1 MHQKNFQGVTLLED
15 RLLLPYVV
23 LQTFP
28 EGLLPEKV
36 EIGFLDSPFQLPPEL
51 AEYKERIMKGRQA
64 EAEKAGRVLF
74 DGKLVRLVDYFPN
87 DDEGSLKLIVQPT
100 TFFAHTASNKAL
112 EDAIDELG
120 GKSPMQFY
128 GLKPKEL
135 GDMLANPI
143 GVNSVLVTKDDYVII
158 IERSGKLSQ
167 YPGLYGI
174 PAGFMNP
181 DDKTVHATG
190 YREIREEVGNFGA
203 EIRLIEI
210 GRALDDLHVEVNMMG
225 RIDESRSRIEEAIT
239 KSEWESRGKY
249 FLHFNPRDCAKY
261 LAVTINS
268 IPSNVPPSNWILGKS
283 PKWVPAHHRALYLAL
298 AKEYGPGDVNKEL
311 NSALLSR

>member
-100 TFFAHTASNKAL
+100 TFFAHT
-112 EDAIDELG
+112 
-120 GKSPMQFY
+120 
-128 GLKPKEL
+128 
-135 GDMLANPI
+135 
-143 GVNSVLVTKDDYVII
+143 
-158 IERSGKLSQ
+158 
-167 YPGLYGI
+167 
-174 PAGFMNP
+174 
-181 DDKTVHATG
+181 
-190 YREIREEVGNFGA
+190 
-203 EIRLIEI
+203 
-210 GRALDDLHVEVNMMG
+210 
-225 RIDESRSRIEEAIT
+225 
-239 KSEWESRGKY
+239 
-249 FLHFNPRDCAKY
+249 
-261 LAVTINS
+261 
-268 IPSNVPPSNWILGKS
+268 
-283 PKWVPAHHRALYLAL
+283 
-298 AKEYGPGDVNKEL
+298 
-311 NSALLSR
+311 